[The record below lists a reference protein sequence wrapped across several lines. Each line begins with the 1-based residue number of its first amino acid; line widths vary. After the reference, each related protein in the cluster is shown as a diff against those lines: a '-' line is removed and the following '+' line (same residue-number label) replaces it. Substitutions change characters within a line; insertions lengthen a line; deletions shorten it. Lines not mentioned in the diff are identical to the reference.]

1 MPGTHT
7 DERRENEL
15 LAHFLRL
22 AGMSP
27 EKLARQVN
35 AVLAELPGNDVRP
48 IHEKTPYG
56 WLNGQTP
63 REPVPDAVALVLAEK
78 TGQPVDVQALFPGRR
93 CPARPLWLPADHGM
107 ALAWDRLGLLA
118 ILDGWMEQHMLGR
131 RAFIAITGTALTTP
145 AWTLLDTPTPD
156 LAVTRTT
163 GRVREPVVQF
173 VEETV
178 ALAQQMDDQQ
188 GSALAFVSDQ
198 FRAVVGILRRD
209 SYDTPT
215 GRRLATA
222 AAQLAQTA
230 GFMAYESRKDGEA
243 QRWYLTGLRAAHAAD
258 DRPLAASIL
267 SLMSNQAATLGK
279 HGDALQ
285 LADAAQEAAA
295 NAPAPVQALVHARSG
310 LAHAA
315 AGDIGAFRRTRD
327 DTLTQLDTIE
337 RHPTE
342 PGPRWAYYVSP
353 IELDAIAGR
362 SLVILARRVPA
373 RQNRLLPQAEDLLRA
388 RALNDDPAFQRSALR
403 HSAWLAL
410 AHTQRG
416 EIDQA
421 VTCGER
427 ALERLP
433 AVTSSRATGLLW
445 RLREDLEQ
453 HALRATTVRS
463 FLTQLD
469 RQLGAAQ

>member
-1 MPGTHT
+1 M
-7 DERRENEL
+7 D
-15 LAHFLRL
+15 
-22 AGMSP
+22 
-27 EKLARQVN
+27 
-35 AVLAELPGNDVRP
+35 
-48 IHEKTPYG
+48 
-56 WLNGQTP
+56 
-63 REPVPDAVALVLAEK
+63 
-78 TGQPVDVQALFPGRR
+78 
-93 CPARPLWLPADHGM
+93 
-107 ALAWDRLGLLA
+107 LLA

-131 RAFIAITGTALTTP
+131 RTFAAITGAALTTP
-145 AWTLLDTPTPD
+145 AWKLLDTPVPD
-156 LAVTRTT
+156 LASSHAT
-163 GRVREPVVQF
+163 GRVREPVVRF

-178 ALAQQMDDQQ
+178 TYAQQIVDQQ
-188 GSALAFVSDQ
+188 GSALDFVADQ
-198 FRAVVGILRRD
+198 FHAIAGILRRD
-209 SYDTPT
+209 SYDTPI
-215 GRRLATA
+215 GRRLVAA

-230 GFMAYESRKDGEA
+230 GFMAYESRRDGEA

-267 SLMSNQAATLGK
+267 SLMSNQAATLGRT
-279 HGDALQ
+279 AESLQ
-285 LADAAQEAAA
+285 LADAAQGAATE
-295 NAPAPVQALVHARSG
+295 APASVQALVHARTG

-327 DTLTQLDTIE
+327 DTLHQLDTIE
-337 RHPTE
+337 RETTE
-342 PGPRWAYYVSP
+342 PGPRWAHYASP
-353 IELDAIAGR
+353 TELDAIAGR

-373 RQNRLLPQAEDLLRA
+373 RQNRLLPEAGALLRA
-388 RALNDDPAFQRSALR
+388 RALTDDPAFQRSALR

-427 ALERLP
+427 SLARLP

-453 HALRATTVRS
+453 HALRAPTVRS

-469 RQLGAAQ
+469 RQLGAAE